1 MTNFTEPN
9 VFLAIRTVLSTCPE
23 MTSCVKFMDEN
34 MQLCESPLE
43 FLYDQQD
50 FLVVG
55 CLGAQGVGKST
66 IMSLLTSNVALV
78 LSENLNCTIVQF
90 SGNGFEILIFKF
102 SKLETFLR
110 FKRFQK

>member
-66 IMSLLTSNVALV
+66 IMSLLTSNVAVV
-78 LSENLNCTIVQF
+78 LSEKLELHDCTIFWEWV
-90 SGNGFEILIFKF
+90 
-102 SKLETFLR
+102 
-110 FKRFQK
+110 

>member
-1 MTNFTEPN
+1 MF
-9 VFLAIRTVLSTCPE
+9 FLAVRTVLSTCPE

-66 IMSLLTSNVALV
+66 VMSLLTSNVALV
-78 LSENLNCTIVQF
+78 SSEKLELYAIVQF
-90 SGNGFEILIFKF
+90 SRNSKFSCVSRGFE
-102 SKLETFLR
+102 
-110 FKRFQK
+110 

>member
-1 MTNFTEPN
+1 
-9 VFLAIRTVLSTCPE
+9 

-34 MQLCESPLE
+34 MQLCEYPLE

-66 IMSLLTSNVALV
+66 IMSLLTCNIATGIFQFKIHHIMKVVQIVLLV
-78 LSENLNCTIVQF
+78 L
-90 SGNGFEILIFKF
+90 IF
-102 SKLETFLR
+102 L
-110 FKRFQK
+110 